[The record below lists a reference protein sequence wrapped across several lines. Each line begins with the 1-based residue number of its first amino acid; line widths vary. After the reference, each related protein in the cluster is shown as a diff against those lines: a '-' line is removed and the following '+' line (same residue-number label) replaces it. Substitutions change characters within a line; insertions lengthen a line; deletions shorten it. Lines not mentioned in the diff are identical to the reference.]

1 MLVLDNVFKVYNKG
15 KTNEFEALKGVSLKV
30 DDGELVAIIGK
41 SGAGKSTLLHILA
54 CIEKF
59 ESGTY
64 TIDDVSIQKL
74 KERMAAKIR
83 NEKIGVVI
91 QDFALVEDFSC
102 IENVMLPL
110 DFSKKR
116 EGRCK
121 EKAVKALQAVGM
133 GEYAKKNVSQ
143 LSGGQKQ
150 RVAIARAIVNEPSV
164 ILADEPTGALN
175 QTAATEVIESF
186 LKINRDG
193 TTILM
198 VTHDSRIA
206 SMCERILYILDGEIR
221 GELKLGKKEQNDNR
235 EREQKTVR
243 WLAEMGW

>member
-116 EGRCK
+116 EVRCK

-164 ILADEPTGALN
+164 ILADEPTGALDTKTSAEIMQLFIN
-175 QTAATEVIESF
+175 LNKQGRTVI
-186 LKINRDG
+186 I
-193 TTILM
+193 
-198 VTHDSRIA
+198 VTHDLEIAKQCSRVIEI
-206 SMCERILYILDGEIR
+206 SDGLIV
-221 GELKLGKKEQNDNR
+221 G
-235 EREQKTVR
+235 
-243 WLAEMGW
+243 